1 MISRVDIYDYVEARV
16 NTENR
21 PVYCS
26 ARLETV
32 PESFPACYIVE
43 TQGNSQAMDYT
54 LDFTDEQ
61 VRRDFEVQVF
71 SAKQNGALEEA
82 ESIMDDVRTAFRT
95 IYFIENFVGR
105 IDNIDPT
112 VVRLVGRFHRVIGAS
127 DQMPVEEQGD

>member
-1 MISRVDIYDYVEARV
+1 MISRVDIYDYVEQRV

-43 TQGNSQAMDYT
+43 TQSNSQAMGYT

-61 VRRDFEVQVF
+61 VRKDFEVQVF
-71 SAKQNGALEEA
+71 SAKQNGALAEI
-82 ESIMDDVRTAFRT
+82 ESIMADVRTAFREL
-95 IYFIENFVGR
+95 YFIENFVGR
-105 IDNIDPT
+105 VENADPT
-112 VVRLVGRFHRVIGAS
+112 VMRTVGRFHRVIGGA
-127 DQMPVEEQGD
+127 DQMPTED